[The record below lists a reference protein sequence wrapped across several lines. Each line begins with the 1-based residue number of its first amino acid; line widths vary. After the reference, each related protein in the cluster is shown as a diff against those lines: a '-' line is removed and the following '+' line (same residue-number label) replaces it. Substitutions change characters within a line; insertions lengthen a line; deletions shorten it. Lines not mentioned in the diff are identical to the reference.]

1 MYRAQIRF
9 YQELNEFL
17 TEGQRFRT
25 LECELIGNPGVK
37 DLIESFGVPHTEVDL
52 VLANS
57 EPVDF
62 SYQVQDGDRISV
74 YPVFES
80 LDIQGV
86 SRVRSR
92 PLRRTAFVLDV
103 HLGRLAALLR
113 LLGFDTLYRRDYED
127 PEIVRIALE
136 EGRIILTRDQGILKR
151 KAVTH
156 GYFVRSTD
164 PEEQAREVIRRFDLS
179 GGIAPFSRC
188 LVCNSP
194 LEPVDADAVAE
205 ELPPGVRGRHQ
216 EVARCSGCGRYY
228 WPGTHYESLR
238 RAIHRI
244 IGDAVN
250 LDKNN

>member
-1 MYRAQIRF
+1 MYRAHIRF

-62 SYQVQDGDRISV
+62 AYQVQDGDRISI

-103 HLGRLAALLR
+103 HLGHLARLLR
-113 LLGFDTLYRRDYED
+113 LLGFDTLYRRDYDD
-127 PEIVRIALE
+127 PEIVRIALD
-136 EGRIILTRDQGILKR
+136 EGRIILTRDHGILKR

-179 GGIAPFSRC
+179 ARLEPFSRC
-188 LVCNSP
+188 SVCNTP
-194 LEPVDADAVAE
+194 LETVSAE
-205 ELPPGVRGRHQ
+205 EVEAELPPGIRGRF
-216 EVARCSGCGRYY
+216 ESVARCAGCGRHY

-238 RAIHRI
+238 ATIERI
-244 IGDAVN
+244 FGP
-250 LDKNN
+250 